1 MSLFK
6 GELLEGYYQ
15 PWCEEIREQ
24 YNNYF
29 FSMVEDLI
37 GIYKKGA
44 DYEKLAEYSRM
55 LIKADNL
62 NEDAYIDVIEAEMKM
77 GSDAKAKEVYK
88 SMIKTYKKE
97 LGEEPSA
104 ETKNKIEELLK

>member
-29 FSMVEDLI
+29 FSMVESLI
-37 GIYKKGA
+37 EIYKSEG

-62 NEDAYIDVIEAEMKM
+62 NEEAYIDVIGAEMKM
-77 GSDAKAKEVYK
+77 GNEAKAKDIYK
-88 SMIKTYKKE
+88 SMVKTFKKE
-97 LGEEPSA
+97 VGEEPSV
-104 ETKNKIEELLK
+104 ETKDKIEKLLK